1 MTYLVFT
8 PLPPS
13 LNRHVLA
20 SEGDVVSR
28 SSKSTDPR
36 ALHLAEVLAGG
47 RPSDV

>member
-13 LNRHVLA
+13 LNRHVLQN
-20 SEGDVVSR
+20 EGDVVSG